1 MQAISPPRPSPSA
14 SLVGGTLLGAGLV
27 AAGLGVAYMTLETP
41 FVSRLL
47 AVAHP
52 GPSQLAVPP
61 VVWVLALVAGAG
73 LLVAGANRLA
83 VTVASVRS
91 GGGGGSAL
99 ARAAGELPAEVVVV
113 GGAVA
118 RAGRPVTQLVIGPF
132 GVAVIHE
139 MDPHDGSRHV
149 GRGWETKSSAGWA
162 PSEHPIERLAR
173 DAERVRH
180 WLTNDDLD
188 FVVRVYA
195 ALITSDITIERSN
208 GCAVIKPEQIPAWLA
223 ALPRQRSLNE
233 GRRARLLARL
243 GDGATQGGA
252 SRDW

>member
-1 MQAISPPRPSPSA
+1 MQVISPPRPSPSA
-14 SLVGGTLLGAGLV
+14 SLIGGTLLGAGLV

-47 AVAHP
+47 VVAHP
-52 GPSQLAVPP
+52 GPSHLAVPP
-61 VVWVLALVAGAG
+61 VVWLLALVAGAG

-91 GGGGGSAL
+91 GGSGGSAL
-99 ARAAGELPAEVVVV
+99 ARASRQLPAEVVVV

-118 RAGRPVTQLVIGPF
+118 RAGHPVAQLVIGPF
-132 GVAVIHE
+132 GVAVVHE

-149 GRGWETKSSAGWA
+149 GRAWETKTSAGWA
-162 PSEHPIERLAR
+162 PTEHPIERLAR

-195 ALITSDITIERSN
+195 ALITSDATIERSL
-208 GCAVIKPEQIPAWLA
+208 GCAVITAEQIPAWLVG
-223 ALPRQRSLNE
+223 LPRQRSLSE

-243 GDGATQGGA
+243 GDGASHGGVA
-252 SRDW
+252 RDW